1 MKRIEQNNFGKFIYL
16 SVFIALS
23 LMLTWTWTAEAANP
37 GDVVINE
44 IMQNPSAVFDS
55 DGEWFELI
63 NTTNN
68 PIDIDGWTIEDNDI
82 DSHVIDNG
90 GPLIIPANGF
100 LVLGNNSDSATNGG
114 VTLSYQFP
122 KTRNPLAGMING
134 PPLSIT

>member
-1 MKRIEQNNFGKFIYL
+1 MKRIERNNFGKFIYL

-68 PIDIDGWTIEDNDI
+68 PIDIDGWTIEDNDV
-82 DSHVIDNG
+82 DSHLINNG
-90 GPLIIPANGF
+90 GPLPA
-100 LVLGNNSDSATNGG
+100 
-114 VTLSYQFP
+114 
-122 KTRNPLAGMING
+122 LAEGRH
-134 PPLSIT
+134 